1 MSSRSS
7 TYLLLLLFISTFT
20 IVPGFERLNLLIIE
34 DPNFMIDPHTLNPYP
49 YLLVDDYL
57 GELLNIEA
65 SAILSF
71 DDSFL

>member
-1 MSSRSS
+1 
-7 TYLLLLLFISTFT
+7 
-20 IVPGFERLNLLIIE
+20 
-34 DPNFMIDPHTLNPYP
+34 MIDPHTLNPYP